1 MGKLV
6 GSITLTSYNEQVFLM
21 GDLYSTDKFYYTKRG
36 KWGASSD
43 STTVYLQ
50 LRDKTG
56 TLLPQSSYKTS
67 NTVWKVNNQTV
78 SSSTSGVTIGTF
90 NSGETTVPSLTINGG
105 TIFGSQ
111 DRVLVEVTCTVVV
124 SGAEFT
130 VVRTT
135 ELMRDT
141 AINEKFIT
149 TIKTT
154 NNDYDI
160 SSEQG
165 ELTLTAEVFKDG
177 APVTLNTSGVYKSQW
192 FIAISADLRDSD
204 PEASDDLEDGV
215 PDKNNDGNKD
225 GWAALVQ
232 SGSRFIA
239 DSNSSPDYYTSI
251 KVDRRLVEGTAVF
264 KVRIIDSTT
273 GTVVDEE
280 NVTIYDISDP
290 YLVLNAS
297 DTQVKS
303 EPVTITAKCKSRI
316 ANPFNE
322 EGVLPVKSWNILAY
336 RANYN
341 NGNQV
346 SGLTTTD
353 GITVSASDG
362 GSSRTE
368 QSGIKVTKSSGNMNY
383 CTFKVGNEV
392 FGTGIN
398 KVSSVVVQV
407 DAQLA

>member
-1 MGKLV
+1 
-6 GSITLTSYNEQVFLM
+6 
-21 GDLYSTDKFYYTKRG
+21 
-36 KWGASSD
+36 
-43 STTVYLQ
+43 
-50 LRDKTG
+50 
-56 TLLPQSSYKTS
+56 
-67 NTVWKVNNQTV
+67 
-78 SSSTSGVTIGTF
+78 
-90 NSGETTVPSLTINGG
+90 
-105 TIFGSQ
+105 
-111 DRVLVEVTCTVVV
+111 
-124 SGAEFT
+124 
-130 VVRTT
+130 
-135 ELMRDT
+135 MRDT

-149 TIKTT
+149 MIKTT

-160 SSEQG
+160 SSDQG

-192 FIAISADLRDSD
+192 FIATSADLRDSD

-264 KVRIIDSTT
+264 KVRIIDSST

-303 EPVTITAKCKSRI
+303 EPVTITAKCKSRS

-392 FGTGIN
+392 FGTGVN